1 MKIFILIIFFIS
13 SSVLSQT
20 NTEIHVFDIVK
31 KGESYILKNGKNIS
45 NNTGYDSQPFFYE
58 NDKVLFASEKN
69 GQTEIVLSNLNSTNK
84 NLNYRSN
91 TTNGGE
97 YSPQRI
103 PNSSQISA
111 VRLDNDGLQRFYK
124 YDRKSKKSTEL
135 IPDLKVAYPAWFDEN
150 TVVASVIVN
159 DSLHLIISDLKSKT
173 NTTVAKNV
181 GRSVHKIPDTELMS
195 FISKENDKYWLLKSL
210 NPKTKKIK
218 TITSVGKTEDV
229 AWLPNGTLLLPN
241 QSTIYQFNPKTDKN
255 PKLFF
260 SFSDE
265 NINNISRMAVNSE
278 GTKIAIVAEVSPR
291 YLAEEQLIGY
301 NNRDINAFLK
311 PFAKNVKIYRF
322 PNTLS
327 YEGLEKM
334 RENYDSF
341 FKNTPDLH
349 CKILKRIVFKDKV
362 IDHELV
368 TANGRTFKA
377 VAIYSIKNGKIVSVT
392 FM

>member
-45 NNTGYDSQPFFYE
+45 KNTGYDSQPFFYE

-91 TTNGGE
+91 TPNGGE

-150 TVVASVIVN
+150 TLVASVIVN

-173 NTTVAKNV
+173 NTTVAKIV
-181 GRSVHKIPDTELMS
+181 GRSVHKIPNTELMS

-210 NPKTKKIK
+210 NPKTKEIK

-229 AWLPNGTLLLPN
+229 TWLPNGTLLLPN
-241 QSTIYQFNPKTDKN
+241 QSTIYQFNPKIDKN

-311 PFAKNVKIYRF
+311 PFAKNVKVYRF